1 MNLSCVIPVDPS
13 RKTLRIKTRKNYKIG
28 HYDIDN
34 DNLTINFM
42 LRRKTTKNP
51 WENDMEKI
59 TILHIACISKL
70 KCFASLFQFQKNTC
84 VIISIIPNF
93 LNYKTKKKRENH
105 IFLIIKRKHVLL
117 KTLCFTNFNFELL
130 KKSFNLEIIN
140 AH

>member
-1 MNLSCVIPVDPS
+1 MNLSCVIPVDSS
-13 RKTLRIKTRKNYKIG
+13 RKKLRIKTRKNYKIG

-70 KCFASLFQFQKNTC
+70 KCFAPLFQFQKKHLCNYFHH
-84 VIISIIPNF
+84 SQFSKLQNQKKEGKPYF
-93 LNYKTKKKRENH
+93 SDYKTKTC
-105 IFLIIKRKHVLL
+105 IIK
-117 KTLCFTNFNFELL
+117 
-130 KKSFNLEIIN
+130 N
-140 AH
+140 AMFH